1 MIFKLVYVIGKEKQ
15 SMNSKIN
22 RFNNLKNMINNTR
35 EKFGNKTAFY
45 VGGDTIESSK
55 KISYN
60 EFVNDIEY
68 LGTAMIEMGLKGKR
82 IAIISENR
90 YEWEVA
96 YLAVCCGTG
105 VVVPL
110 DKALQIDEI
119 ESLIIR
125 SEAEAIFYS
134 SKYNEFMQT
143 IQKNGKSKLKYFI
156 SMDLEKNDFNKFSQ
170 KEIIQKGK
178 ELLEQ
183 GNKEFIN
190 AEINNEEMNIMLFT
204 SGTTS
209 KSKSVMLSHK
219 NLCTNILDIGECFEV
234 NETDTFLSFLP
245 LHHTFECTVGFLYPI
260 SVGST
265 IVFSRGVRHIAA
277 ELKEFKITAMISV
290 PALVEKM
297 YDKIM
302 KAIEEKG
309 KMSFVKKGITLS
321 NALLKVGID
330 VKKKFFK
337 EIYQSLGGYLRIV
350 VVGGAP
356 FSVEKEK
363 GFWDLGFNVLQG
375 YGLTETSPVIAA
387 ELTKQKRIGSI
398 GKKMPSIEVKIDNPD
413 EKGVGELL
421 AKGDSIM
428 LGYYENEEANEEVFD
443 KDGWFHTGDL
453 ARIDKDG
460 YIFISGRKK
469 FVIVLKNGKNVYPE
483 EIEALI
489 DRSDLIKES
498 MVYGMPDDDDDV
510 KIGVKVV
517 YDKEYI
523 KNKFGDINEEQIKE
537 KIWNWVK
544 EVNKTLPK
552 YKYVKSLILTEEE
565 LVKTTTLKIKR
576 NIEME
581 KIISSQN

>member
-1 MIFKLVYVIGKEKQ
+1 MLDRTTKY
-15 SMNSKIN
+15 
-22 RFNNLKNMINNTR
+22 NNLKEMLNQTK
-35 EKFGNKTAFY
+35 EKFGEKTAFY
-45 VGGDTIESSK
+45 LDGDKIENSRK
-55 KISYN
+55 VSYN
-60 EFVNDIEY
+60 DFILDINS

-82 IAIISENR
+82 IAVISENR

-96 YLAVCCGTG
+96 YLAICCGTG
-105 VVVPL
+105 IVVPL

-134 SKYNEFMQT
+134 SKYDEFMNK
-143 IQKNGKSKLKYFI
+143 IQKNGDSKLKYFI

-170 KEIIQKGK
+170 KEITQKGK
-178 ELLEQ
+178 ELLEK
-183 GNKEFIN
+183 GSTDFIN

-219 NLCTNILDIGECFEV
+219 NLCTNMIDIRSSFEV
-234 NETDTFLSFLP
+234 DDTDTFLSFLP

-265 IVFSRGVRHIAA
+265 IVFSKGVRHIAA
-277 ELKEFKITAMISV
+277 EMKNFEITAMISV

-297 YDKIM
+297 YDKVM
-302 KAIEEKG
+302 KAIDEKG
-309 KMSFVKKGITLS
+309 KTASVKKGILLS

-330 VKKKFFK
+330 IKKKIFK
-337 EIYQSLGGYLRIV
+337 EIYQNLGGHLRIL

-356 FSVEKEK
+356 LSPEKEK

-398 GKKMPSIEVKIDNPD
+398 GKKMPSVDVKIENPD
-413 EKGVGELL
+413 ESGVGELL
-421 AKGDSIM
+421 VKGDSVM
-428 LGYYENEEANEEVFD
+428 LGYYENEEANGEVFD
-443 KDGWFHTGDL
+443 NNGWFHTGDL

-483 EIEALI
+483 EIESLI
-489 DRSDLIKES
+489 DRSNLIKES
-498 MVYGMPDDDDDV
+498 MVYGMPDDDGDV
-510 KIGVKVV
+510 TIGVKVV

-523 KNKFGDINEEQIKE
+523 QNELGDITEEEIRE
-537 KIWNWVK
+537 KIWSWVK

-552 YKYVKSLILTEEE
+552 YKYVKSLILTDEE
-565 LVKTTTLKIKR
+565 LTKTTTLKIKR

-581 KIISSQN
+581 KILKK

>member
-1 MIFKLVYVIGKEKQ
+1 MLDRTTKY
-15 SMNSKIN
+15 
-22 RFNNLKNMINNTR
+22 NNLKEMLNQTK
-35 EKFGNKTAFY
+35 EKFGEKTAFY
-45 VGGDTIESSK
+45 LDGDKIENSRK
-55 KISYN
+55 VSYN
-60 EFVNDIEY
+60 DFILDINS

-82 IAIISENR
+82 IAVISENR

-96 YLAVCCGTG
+96 YLAICCGTG
-105 VVVPL
+105 IVVPL

-134 SKYNEFMQT
+134 SKYDESMNK
-143 IQKNGKSKLKYFI
+143 IQKNGDSKLKYFI

-170 KEIIQKGK
+170 KEITQKGK
-178 ELLEQ
+178 ELLEK
-183 GNKEFIN
+183 GSTDFIN

-219 NLCTNILDIGECFEV
+219 NLCTNMIDIRSSFEV
-234 NETDTFLSFLP
+234 DDTDIFLSFLP

-265 IVFSRGVRHIAA
+265 IVFSKGVRHIAA
-277 ELKEFKITAMISV
+277 EMKNFEITAMISV
-290 PALVEKM
+290 PALIEKM

-302 KAIEEKG
+302 KSIEEKG
-309 KMSFVKKGITLS
+309 KLSSVKTGIKLS

-330 VKKKFFK
+330 IKKKLFK
-337 EIYQSLGGYLRIV
+337 EIYQNLGGHLRIL

-356 FSVEKEK
+356 LSPEKEK

-398 GKKMPSIEVKIDNPD
+398 GKKMPSVDVKIENPD
-413 EKGVGELL
+413 EAGVGELL
-421 AKGDSIM
+421 VKGDSVM
-428 LGYYENEEANEEVFD
+428 LGYYENEEANGEVFD
-443 KDGWFHTGDL
+443 NNGWFHTGDL

-483 EIEALI
+483 EIESLI
-489 DRSDLIKES
+489 DRSNLIKES
-498 MVYGMPDDDDDV
+498 MVFGMPDDDGDV
-510 KIGVKVV
+510 TIGVKVV

-523 KNKFGDINEEQIKE
+523 QNELGNITEEEIRE
-537 KIWNWVK
+537 KIWSWVK

-552 YKYVKSLILTEEE
+552 YKYVKSLILTDEE
-565 LVKTTTLKIKR
+565 LTKTTTLKIKR

-581 KIISSQN
+581 KILKK